1 MPRSGSPATT
11 AARTEDPRITRSRE
25 IILAAALEHFLAD
38 GYVGTSVDAIAET
51 AGVSKRTVYNI
62 YDGKEAL
69 FRAVLQEAID
79 TAEAFARTS
88 GDMAAQ
94 VGDSDDLAEDLRELA
109 MRQATAVLGGGIVR
123 LRRLLIG
130 EAERFPELASE
141 YYARAPGRVMGA
153 LAELFAAFDAHGLLE
168 VDDAQVAA
176 EHFSFL
182 VMGALLDRAHFMSAA
197 DGPAHDD
204 VTARARAGAGAFL
217 RAYQPAS
224 SASRQ

>member
-1 MPRSGSPATT
+1 MPGPGTPTSTPA
-11 AARTEDPRITRSRE
+11 RIEDPRITRSRG
-25 IILAAALEHFLAD
+25 IILAAALDHFLAD
-38 GYVGTSVDAIAET
+38 GYVGASVDAIAET

-79 TAEAFARTS
+79 TAEAFARAS

-94 VGDSDDLAEDLRELA
+94 VADTTDLAEDVRDLA
-109 MRQATAVLGGGIVR
+109 VRQATAVLGGGIVR

-141 YYARAPGRVMGA
+141 YYARAPGRVLGA

-168 VDDAQVAA
+168 LDDAQVAA

-182 VMGALLDRAHFMSAA
+182 VMGALLDQAHFMSA
-197 DGPAHDD
+197 DDRPAPDD
-204 VTARARAGAGAFL
+204 VTARARAGADAFL
-217 RAYQPAS
+217 RAYQP
-224 SASRQ
+224 

>member
-1 MPRSGSPATT
+1 MPHPGTPT
-11 AARTEDPRITRSRE
+11 AASARAEDPRITRSRV

-79 TAEAFARTS
+79 TAEGFARAS
-88 GDMAAQ
+88 GDLATR
-94 VGDSDDLAEDLRELA
+94 VKDSEDLVEDLRDLAE
-109 MRQATAVLGGGIVR
+109 RQATAILGGGIVR

-153 LAELFAAFDAHGLLE
+153 LADLFATFADRGLLE
-168 VDDAQVAA
+168 VDDPHVAA

-182 VMGALLDRAHFMSAA
+182 VMGALLDRALFTSAA
-197 DGPAHDD
+197 DAPAREH
-204 VTARARAGAGAFL
+204 VTARARTGADAFL
-217 RAYQPAS
+217 RAYRP
-224 SASRQ
+224 